1 MEQLEKAREY
11 VNAFALRSYR
21 NRVNETVMAERKRL
35 EKKIQTLIY
44 EISTTYQINNKLDP
58 PIIKIQEL

>member
-1 MEQLEKAREY
+1 LEKAREY

-35 EKKIQTLIY
+35 EKKIEKLIH
-44 EISTTYQINNKLDP
+44 EVSSSYQINNKLDP
-58 PIIKIQEL
+58 PIIKIQEI